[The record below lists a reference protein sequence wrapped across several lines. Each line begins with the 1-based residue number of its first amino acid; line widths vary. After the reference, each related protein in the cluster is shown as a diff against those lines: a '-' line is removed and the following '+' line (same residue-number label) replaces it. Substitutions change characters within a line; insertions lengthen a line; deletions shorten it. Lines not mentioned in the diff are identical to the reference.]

1 MKTPKPY
8 PKPFSPK
15 LRYWK
20 LKKQT
25 VQKEFEQ
32 VFKSKMNA
40 FNTAAASTEE
50 TWNLLKTALLH
61 STNETCGK
69 MKKRHYK
76 RVTWWWNDGVNL
88 AIVEKDI
95 VGKRG
100 SREAAKNN
108 THTLNEMQNIQF
120 TQQRRLLK

>member
-1 MKTPKPY
+1 
-8 PKPFSPK
+8 
-15 LRYWK
+15 
-20 LKKQT
+20 
-25 VQKEFEQ
+25 
-32 VFKSKMNA
+32 MNA

-69 MKKRHYK
+69 TKKCHYK

-108 THTLNEMQNIQF
+108 THTLNEMQNRQF